1 MNNTV
6 LRFQVKCIN
15 IIKSIVTAD
24 KDFILIKK
32 TKVHGRID

>member
-15 IIKSIVTAD
+15 IINVIAD

-32 TKVHGRID
+32 AKVHGRID